1 MLGNDLSY
9 STVAVA
15 FVSLPLVVTWF
26 MTRQWALSNFIAL
39 VLAAVF
45 LKTVKLNRAKPAVLL
60 LSLLFVYDIFF
71 VFGSPYVFPQGKSV
85 MVEVATSM
93 DLPNKLGMPR
103 LLAAEGRGSMLGLG
117 DIVVPGLYLT
127 FLSNLDA
134 ALKT

>member
-1 MLGNDLSY
+1 M
-9 STVAVA
+9 AVA

-26 MTRQWALSNFIAL
+26 MTRQWALSNFLAL

-85 MVEVATSM
+85 MVEVATAM
-93 DLPNKLGMPR
+93 DLPNKLSMPC
-103 LLAAEGRGSMLGLG
+103 LFAAEGRGSILGLG